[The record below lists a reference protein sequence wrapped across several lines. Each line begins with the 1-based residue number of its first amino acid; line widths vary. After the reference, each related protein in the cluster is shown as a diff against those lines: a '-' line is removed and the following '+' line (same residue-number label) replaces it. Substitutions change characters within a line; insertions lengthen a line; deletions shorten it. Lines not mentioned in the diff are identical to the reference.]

1 MDRPLLC
8 NSHSNEQQKA
18 SKKLEI
24 DREDE
29 SKHLDA
35 EEVKA
40 PTPEEVKAP
49 TPEEATFNGIRQ
61 YIKSERIYNCITG
74 LACEE
79 LEKRGKFDFKGAPP
93 NMLKTLSFHKYEE
106 NSHFYAGQVN
116 PDTNK

>member
-18 SKKLEI
+18 SKKAEI
-24 DREDE
+24 DREDG
-29 SKHLDA
+29 SKDLDA

-40 PTPEEVKAP
+40 S
-49 TPEEATFNGIRQ
+49 TPEEAAFNCIRQ
-61 YIKSERIYNCITG
+61 YIDSERIYNCITG

-106 NSHFYAGQVN
+106 NSHFYTGQVN